1 MLRKKMS
8 SATVWKCYLYSHDLG
23 ARSCSLYALM
33 VVWHSGSVL
42 VLISEVNLCCVLG
55 LVIIGMGD
63 RVQVQFLLSDI
74 YLDT

>member
-1 MLRKKMS
+1 
-8 SATVWKCYLYSHDLG
+8 
-23 ARSCSLYALM
+23 M